1 MERIIMHIDVNNAF
15 LSWTAVDLLNKGSKY
30 DIRNSYAVIGGD
42 EDARRGIVVAKSTPC
57 KKLGIKTA
65 DTLYSARRKCPAL
78 RVFKADYLL
87 YKKMSN
93 KLFNYIRNYSPD
105 IEILSVDECFL
116 DYTKVRNLYGDSIKF
131 AYKLKDEI
139 KEKLGFTVNIGIANN
154 KLCAKMA
161 SDFEKPNKVHTLF
174 ENEIKDK
181 MWPLDV
187 GELYGVGKKSTE
199 KLKNL
204 KINTIYD
211 LAHANPDI
219 LYKYFKNNAYKFIES
234 ANGINNEEVV
244 TEVIEAKGISN
255 SVTLEKD
262 YTKIEDINKVL
273 LAISENVVRNLHKEE
288 KYANVVAVIIK
299 DKFFKTSSHQIKL
312 KNAINTS
319 KDVYE
324 ISKKLFKELWKG
336 QPVRLIGIRL
346 DNLTTTNNYQ
356 VSLFEDVKNVK
367 KNENLEKA
375 VINLKNKYGTN
386 IIKKGSITEN
396 NVTKKYQN

>member
-116 DYTKVRNLYGDSIKF
+116 DYTKVRNLYGDPIKF

-187 GELYGVGKKSTE
+187 GELYGVGKKSAE

-211 LAHANPDI
+211 LAHANHDI

-234 ANGINNEEVV
+234 AKGINNEEVV
-244 TEVIEAKGISN
+244 TEVTEAKGISN

-288 KYANVVAVIIK
+288 KYANVVAVVIK
-299 DKFFKTSSHQIKL
+299 DKFFKTSSHQLKL
-312 KNAINTS
+312 KNAVNTS

>member
-42 EDARRGIVVAKSTPC
+42 EDARRGIVVAKSTSC

-116 DYTKVRNLYGDSIKF
+116 DYTKVRNLYGDPIKF

-187 GELYGVGKKSTE
+187 GELYGVGKKSAE

-211 LAHANPDI
+211 LAHANHDI

-234 ANGINNEEVV
+234 AKGINNEEVV
-244 TEVIEAKGISN
+244 TEVTEAKGISN

-288 KYANVVAVIIK
+288 KYANVVAVVIK
-299 DKFFKTSSHQIKL
+299 DKFFKTSSHQLKL
-312 KNAINTS
+312 KNAVNTS

>member
-116 DYTKVRNLYGDSIKF
+116 DYTKVRNLYGDPIKF

-187 GELYGVGKKSTE
+187 GELYGVGKKSAE
-199 KLKNL
+199 KLKKL

-211 LAHANPDI
+211 LAHANHDI

-234 ANGINNEEVV
+234 AKGINNEEVV
-244 TEVIEAKGISN
+244 TEVTEAKGISN

-288 KYANVVAVIIK
+288 KYANVVAVVIK
-299 DKFFKTSSHQIKL
+299 DKFFKTSSHQLKL
-312 KNAINTS
+312 KNAVNTS

>member
-1 MERIIMHIDVNNAF
+1 MERIIFHIDVNNAF

-116 DYTKVRNLYGDSIKF
+116 DYTKVRNLYGDPIKF

-187 GELYGVGKKSTE
+187 GELYGVGKKSAE
-199 KLKNL
+199 KLKKL

-211 LAHANPDI
+211 LAHANHDI

-234 ANGINNEEVV
+234 AKGINNEEVV
-244 TEVIEAKGISN
+244 TEVREAKGISN

-288 KYANVVAVIIK
+288 KYANVVAVVIK
-299 DKFFKTSSHQIKL
+299 DKFFKTSSHQLKL
-312 KNAINTS
+312 KNAVNTS

>member
-116 DYTKVRNLYGDSIKF
+116 DYTKVRNLYGDPIKF

-187 GELYGVGKKSTE
+187 GELYGVGKKSAE

-211 LAHANPDI
+211 LAHANHDI

-234 ANGINNEEVV
+234 AKGINNEEVV
-244 TEVIEAKGISN
+244 TEVTEAKGISN

-288 KYANVVAVIIK
+288 KYANVVAVVIK
-299 DKFFKTSSHQIKL
+299 DKFFKTSSHQLKL
-312 KNAINTS
+312 KNAVNTS

-367 KNENLEKA
+367 KNENLEKV

>member
-15 LSWTAVDLLNKGSKY
+15 LSWTAVDLLKNGSKY

-42 EDARRGIVVAKSTPC
+42 EDARKGIVVAKSTPC

-78 RVFKADYLL
+78 RVFKANYLL
-87 YKKMSN
+87 YKKMSES
-93 KLFNYIRNYSPD
+93 LFNYILSYSPD
-105 IEILSVDECFL
+105 IEILSIDECFL
-116 DYTKVRNLYGDSIKF
+116 DYTKVKKLYGDPVKF

-174 ENEIKDK
+174 QNEIETKL
-181 MWPLDV
+181 WPLDV
-187 GELYGVGKKSTE
+187 GKLYGVGKRSTE
-199 KLKNL
+199 KLKSL

-211 LAHANPDI
+211 LAHADPNL
-219 LYKYFKNNAYKFIES
+219 LYKYFKNNTYKFIES
-234 ANGINNEEVV
+234 ANGINNEEVRPEKEDV
-244 TEVIEAKGISN
+244 KGISN

-273 LAISENVVRNLHKEE
+273 LAISDNVVRNLHKEG
-288 KYANVVAVIIK
+288 KYANVVAVLIK
-299 DKFFKTSSHQIKL
+299 DKFFKSSSHQIKL

-324 ISKKLFKELWKG
+324 TSKKLFKELWKG
-336 QPVRLIGIRL
+336 EPIRLIGIRL
-346 DNLTTTNNYQ
+346 DNLTEKNNYQ
-356 VSLFEDVKNVK
+356 VSLFEDVKIVK
-367 KNENLEKA
+367 RNENLEKT
-375 VINLKNKYGTN
+375 VMELKNKYGSDVIN
-386 IIKKGSITEN
+386 KGSLIN
-396 NVTKKYQN
+396 KKITKKYND

>member
-1 MERIIMHIDVNNAF
+1 
-15 LSWTAVDLLNKGSKY
+15 
-30 DIRNSYAVIGGD
+30 
-42 EDARRGIVVAKSTPC
+42 
-57 KKLGIKTA
+57 
-65 DTLYSARRKCPAL
+65 
-78 RVFKADYLL
+78 
-87 YKKMSN
+87 MSN

-116 DYTKVRNLYGDSIKF
+116 DYTKVRNLYGDPIKF

-187 GELYGVGKKSTE
+187 GELYGVGKKSAE

-211 LAHANPDI
+211 LAHANHDI

-234 ANGINNEEVV
+234 AKGINNEEVV
-244 TEVIEAKGISN
+244 TEVTEAKGISN

-288 KYANVVAVIIK
+288 KYANVVAVVIK
-299 DKFFKTSSHQIKL
+299 DKFFKTSSHQLKL
-312 KNAINTS
+312 KNAVNTS

>member
-15 LSWTAVDLLNKGSKY
+15 LSWTAVDLLKNGSKY

-42 EDARRGIVVAKSTPC
+42 EDARKGIVVAKSTPC

-78 RVFKADYLL
+78 RVFKANYLL
-87 YKKMSN
+87 YKKMSDS
-93 KLFNYIRNYSPD
+93 LFNYILSYSPD
-105 IEILSVDECFL
+105 IEILSIDECFL
-116 DYTKVRNLYGDSIKF
+116 DYTKVKNLYGDPVKF

-174 ENEIKDK
+174 QNEIETKL
-181 MWPLDV
+181 WPLDV
-187 GELYGVGKKSTE
+187 GKLYGVGKRSTE
-199 KLKNL
+199 KLKSL

-211 LAHANPDI
+211 LAHADSNL
-219 LYKYFKNNAYKFIES
+219 LYKYFKNNTYKFIES
-234 ANGINNEEVV
+234 ANGINNEEVRPEKE
-244 TEVIEAKGISN
+244 EVKGISN

-273 LAISENVVRNLHKEE
+273 LAISDNVVRNLHKKG
-288 KYANVVAVIIK
+288 KYANVVAVLIK
-299 DKFFKTSSHQIKL
+299 DKFFKSSSHQIKL

-336 QPVRLIGIRL
+336 EPIRLIGIRL
-346 DNLTTTNNYQ
+346 DNLTEKNNYQ
-356 VSLFEDVKNVK
+356 VSLFEDVKIVK
-367 KNENLEKA
+367 RNENLEKT
-375 VINLKNKYGTN
+375 VMELKNKYGSN
-386 IIKKGSITEN
+386 VINKGSLIN
-396 NVTKKYQN
+396 KKITKKYND